1 MTISKLWVS
10 SLALLATVSLP
21 LQAASPVTVGSKI
34 DTEGALLGNMIL
46 QVLESHGVKT
56 VNKIQ
61 LGTTPV
67 VRGAITAGE
76 LDIYPEYTG
85 NGAFFFKD
93 ENDPAWK
100 NAKQGFEKVKKLDA
114 EQNKLVWLTPAPA
127 NNTWTIAVRQDIAEK
142 NKLSSLADLSR
153 YLKEGGTFKLAASAE
168 FIARADALPA
178 FEKAYDFTLNQN
190 QLLSL
195 AGGDT
200 AVTIKAAAQ
209 QTSGVNAA
217 MAYGTDG
224 PVAALGLQT
233 LSDPKGVQPIYAPAP
248 VVRES
253 VLQAY
258 PQIADWLQPVFA
270 SLDEKT
276 LQQLNARIA
285 VEGLDAKKVA
295 ADYLRQKG
303 WVK

>member
-1 MTISKLWVS
+1 MTIARGWT
-10 SLALLATVSLP
+10 LALLAAVSLP
-21 LQAASPVTVGSKI
+21 ALAAEPVKVGSKI
-34 DTEGALLGNMIL
+34 DTEGALLGNLIL
-46 QVLESHGVKT
+46 QVLESHGVST
-56 VNKIQ
+56 VNKVQ

-67 VRGAITAGE
+67 VRGAITSGA

-100 NAKQGFEKVKKLDA
+100 NAKAGYDKVKALDA
-114 EQNKLVWLTPAPA
+114 QKNHLVWLTPAPA
-127 NNTWTIAVRQDIAEK
+127 NNTWTLAVRKDVAEK
-142 NKLSSLADLSR
+142 NKLTSLADLSR
-153 YLKEGGTFKLAASAE
+153 YLKDGGTFKLAASAE
-168 FIARADALPA
+168 FIERPDALPA
-178 FEKAYDFTLNQN
+178 FEKAYDFKLSQD

-233 LSDPKGVQPIYAPAP
+233 LSDPKGVQPIYAPTP
-248 VVRES
+248 VVREA
-253 VLQAY
+253 VLKAY
-258 PQIADWLQPVFA
+258 PDIEKWLQPVFA

-276 LQQLNARIA
+276 LQTLNAKIA
-285 VEGLDAKKVA
+285 VEGLDAKSVA
-295 ADYLRQKG
+295 ASYLKEKG

>member
-1 MTISKLWVS
+1 MRLKLWSAAGLV
-10 SLALLATVSLP
+10 LLAAGA
-21 LQAASPVTVGSKI
+21 QAAEPVKVGSKI
-34 DTEGALLGNMIL
+34 DTEGALLGNVIL

-67 VRGAITAGE
+67 VRGAITSGE

-85 NGAFFFKD
+85 NGAFFFKQ

-100 NAKQGFEKVKKLDA
+100 NAQQGYEKVKKLDA
-114 EQNKLVWLTPAPA
+114 EQNKLIWLRPAAA
-127 NNTWTIAVRQDIAEK
+127 NNTWTIAVRQDLAQK
-142 NKLSSLADLSR
+142 NKLTSLADLSR

-168 FIARADALPA
+168 FIERPDALPA
-178 FEKAYDFTLNQN
+178 FEKAYQFKLNQD
-190 QLLSL
+190 QMLSL

-233 LSDPKGVQPIYAPAP
+233 LTDPKGVQPVYAPAP
-248 VVRES
+248 VVREA
-253 VLQAY
+253 VLKAY
-258 PQIADWLQPVFA
+258 PEMPQWFEPVFKA
-270 SLDEKT
+270 LDEKT
-276 LQQLNARIA
+276 LQELNAQIA
-285 VEGLDAKKVA
+285 VEGLDAGKVA
-295 ADYLRQKG
+295 SQWLKEKG
-303 WVK
+303 LVK

>member
-1 MTISKLWVS
+1 MTLKQWSAAGL
-10 SLALLATVSLP
+10 LLLAAGA
-21 LQAASPVTVGSKI
+21 QAAEPVKVGSKI
-34 DTEGALLGNMIL
+34 DTEGALLGNIIL

-56 VNKIQ
+56 VNKVQ

-67 VRGAITAGE
+67 VRGAITSGE

-85 NGAFFFKD
+85 NGAFFFKQ

-100 NAKQGFEKVKKLDA
+100 NAQQGYEKVKKLDA
-114 EQNKLVWLTPAPA
+114 EQNKLVWLTPAAA
-127 NNTWTIAVRQDIAEK
+127 NNTWTIAVRQDLAQK
-142 NKLSSLADLSR
+142 NKLTSLADLSR
-153 YLKEGGTFKLAASAE
+153 FLKEGGTFKLAASAE
-168 FIARADALPA
+168 FIERADALPA
-178 FEKAYDFTLNQN
+178 FEKAYDFKLNQN

-233 LSDPKGVQPIYAPAP
+233 LTDPKGVQPVYAPAP
-248 VVRES
+248 VVREA
-253 VLQAY
+253 VLKAY
-258 PQIADWLQPVFA
+258 PEMPQWFEPVFKA
-270 SLDEKT
+270 LDEKT
-276 LQQLNARIA
+276 LQTLNGQIA
-285 VEGLDAKKVA
+285 VEGLDAGKVA
-295 ADYLRQKG
+295 SQWLKEKG
-303 WVK
+303 LVK

>member
-1 MTISKLWVS
+1 MRLKLWSAAGLV
-10 SLALLATVSLP
+10 LLAAGA
-21 LQAASPVTVGSKI
+21 QAAEPVKVGSKI
-34 DTEGALLGNMIL
+34 DTEGALLGNVIL

-67 VRGAITAGE
+67 VRGAITSGE

-85 NGAFFFKD
+85 NGAFFFKQ

-100 NAKQGFEKVKKLDA
+100 NAQQGYEKVKKLDA
-114 EQNKLVWLTPAPA
+114 EQNKLVWLTPAAA
-127 NNTWTIAVRQDIAEK
+127 NNTWTIAVRQDLAQK
-142 NKLSSLADLSR
+142 NKLTSLADLSR

-168 FIARADALPA
+168 FIERPDALPA
-178 FEKAYDFTLNQN
+178 FEKAYQFKLNQD
-190 QLLSL
+190 QMLSL

-233 LSDPKGVQPIYAPAP
+233 LTDPKGVQPVYAPAP
-248 VVRES
+248 VVREA
-253 VLQAY
+253 VLKAY
-258 PQIADWLQPVFA
+258 PEMPQWFEPVFKA
-270 SLDEKT
+270 LDEKT
-276 LQQLNARIA
+276 LQELNAQIA
-285 VEGLDAKKVA
+285 VEGLDAGKVA
-295 ADYLRQKG
+295 SQWLKEKG
-303 WVK
+303 LVK

>member
-1 MTISKLWVS
+1 MRLKLWSAAGLV
-10 SLALLATVSLP
+10 LLAAGA
-21 LQAASPVTVGSKI
+21 QAAEPVKVGSKI
-34 DTEGALLGNMIL
+34 DTEGALLGNVIL

-67 VRGAITAGE
+67 VRGAITSGE

-85 NGAFFFKD
+85 NGAFFFKQ

-100 NAKQGFEKVKKLDA
+100 NAQQGYEKVKKLDA
-114 EQNKLVWLTPAPA
+114 EQNKLIWLTPAAA
-127 NNTWTIAVRQDIAEK
+127 NNTWTIAVRQDLAQK
-142 NKLSSLADLSR
+142 NKLTSLADLSR
-153 YLKEGGTFKLAASAE
+153 YLKQGGTFKLAASAE
-168 FIARADALPA
+168 FIERPDALPA
-178 FEKAYDFTLNQN
+178 FEKAYQFKLNQD
-190 QLLSL
+190 QMLSL

-233 LSDPKGVQPIYAPAP
+233 LTDPKGVQPVYAPAP
-248 VVRES
+248 VVREA
-253 VLQAY
+253 VLKAY
-258 PQIADWLQPVFA
+258 PEMPQWFEPVFKA
-270 SLDEKT
+270 LDEKT
-276 LQQLNARIA
+276 LQELNAQIA
-285 VEGLDAKKVA
+285 VEGLDAGKVA
-295 ADYLRQKG
+295 SQWLKEKG
-303 WVK
+303 LVK

>member
-1 MTISKLWVS
+1 MKMATTWSGA
-10 SLALLATVSLP
+10 LALAALISLP
-21 LQAASPVTVGSKI
+21 LQAAEPVKVGSKI
-34 DTEGALLGNMIL
+34 DTEGALLGNMIQ

-56 VNKIQ
+56 INKIQ
-61 LGTTPV
+61 LGTTRV
-67 VRGAITAGE
+67 VRGAIVAGE

-100 NAKQGFEKVKKLDA
+100 NAQQGYEKVKRLDQ
-114 EQNKLVWLTPAPA
+114 EKHQLVWLTPAPA
-127 NNTWTIAVRQDIAEK
+127 NNTWTIAVRQDLAEK
-142 NKLSSLADLSR
+142 NKLTSLADLSR
-153 YLKEGGTFKLAASAE
+153 YLKQGGEFKLAASAE
-168 FIARADALPA
+168 FIERPDALPA
-178 FEKAYDFTLNQN
+178 FEKAYGFNLNQN

-233 LSDPKGVQPIYAPAP
+233 LSDPQGVQPIYAPTP
-248 VVRES
+248 VVREA
-253 VLQAY
+253 VLKAY

-285 VEGLDAKKVA
+285 VEGQDAKRVA
-295 ADYLRQKG
+295 ADYLQQKG
-303 WVK
+303 LLK